1 MSWKACELVWQ
12 RGWRCTISASGSTIG
27 SAVPV
32 WPLPICWDGD
42 LNSHQAFERAARRV
56 AGGKTLLQRRL
67 SGETGADGG
76 DGRADA
82 VGSRLRNMEL
92 RGKRFTHL
100 TGHIQSSLKQA
111 GPRSYLANFLELR

>member
-42 LNSHQAFERAARRV
+42 LNSHQAFKQGIEKRLPCWIDHRYLYEIYRR
-56 AGGKTLLQRRL
+56 
-67 SGETGADGG
+67 GEPCGLRVEDDKVPRDRKISSPL
-76 DGRADA
+76 DGRYTIR
-82 VGSRLRNMEL
+82 VTE
-92 RGKRFTHL
+92 
-100 TGHIQSSLKQA
+100 
-111 GPRSYLANFLELR
+111 

>member
-42 LNSHQAFERAARRV
+42 LNSHQAFKNRDSRKFISKILHSPGPLGLVTPMDRYALDCMLTTADICLPKSSRGLFRSHPV
-56 AGGKTLLQRRL
+56 TL
-67 SGETGADGG
+67 
-76 DGRADA
+76 
-82 VGSRLRNMEL
+82 
-92 RGKRFTHL
+92 
-100 TGHIQSSLKQA
+100 
-111 GPRSYLANFLELR
+111 